1 MNTSE
6 EERSLYQTV
15 RVATCKIKELRM
27 RQMPRRKTQSP
38 LPCSVG
44 VNSTTTVQ
52 RAGYG
57 YVEMRL
63 EKGLTRWLKQN
74 SFFHKHM
81 QFASRYIIEGIQ
93 VVSIASIASKS
104 LTPEPLIPTTMERLS
119 LILNK
124 SGLETL
130 GALDVDGLDVRV
142 ELLGGSLLVV
152 TLAGDADAKS
162 EWASLD
168 TGLPD
173 LLVQLWVDADI
184 SGTLDKGLVFC
195 RIERAYSTVF

>member
-1 MNTSE
+1 M
-6 EERSLYQTV
+6 R
-15 RVATCKIKELRM
+15 TCKIEESRLCLRSHG
-27 RQMPRRKTQSP
+27 KTQSL
-38 LPCSVG
+38 LPSSVAFKSEYHS
-44 VNSTTTVQ
+44 STDWYQ
-52 RAGYG
+52 IYA
-57 YVEMRL
+57 EMRL
-63 EKGLTRWLKQN
+63 ERDLRKFEK
-74 SFFHKHM
+74 M
-81 QFASRYIIEGIQ
+81 IRYSTSTCHLQQAVIIEGIQ

-184 SGTLDKGLVFC
+184 SGTLE
-195 RIERAYSTVF
+195 RISIWSH

>member
-1 MNTSE
+1 MQE
-6 EERSLYQTV
+6 YVGKRIVIPQAHV
-15 RVATCKIKELRM
+15 IATK
-27 RQMPRRKTQSP
+27 
-38 LPCSVG
+38 
-44 VNSTTTVQ
+44 
-52 RAGYG
+52 AD
-57 YVEMRL
+57 
-63 EKGLTRWLKQN
+63 
-74 SFFHKHM
+74 
-81 QFASRYIIEGIQ
+81 IIEGIQ

-104 LTPEPLIPTTMERLS
+104 LTPEPLISTTMERLS

-184 SGTLDKGLVFC
+184 SGTLDCALVCC
-195 RIERAYSTVF
+195 RIGSAYLTVFRGRICAKDMGSGTMDFLAKALISLMAFGARFLNETPWSCE